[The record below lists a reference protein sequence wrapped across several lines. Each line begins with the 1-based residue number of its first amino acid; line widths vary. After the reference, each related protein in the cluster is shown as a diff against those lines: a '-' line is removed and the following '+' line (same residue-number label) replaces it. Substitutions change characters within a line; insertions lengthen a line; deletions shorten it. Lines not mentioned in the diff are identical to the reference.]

1 MIGTGEGT
9 VMDTET
15 VLLGSAPTSI
25 REIVAIAHGAPVALD
40 ERAIRAIDRTHRLL
54 PTVLRSGSPVY
65 GLNTGV
71 GDLYTIV
78 PDTHDPADAQLQML
92 RSHASGVGDP
102 HDEAA
107 VRAIMACTVRSL
119 ARGYSGVSVR
129 LVQTLVDMLNRGVV
143 PYAPSQGSVGY
154 LTATAHIGLAVFGEG
169 QAWFGG
175 ELLPGAEALRRAGLP
190 GQAPGL
196 REGHALISGTFE
208 ISGIG
213 ALAVGKVQTLIDV
226 ADVAGATSVEALRGN
241 TRGFDARLQALR
253 PHPGQVLTA
262 RRLRALLAGSEII
275 ERFRDHRLQDPL
287 SLRCIPQV
295 HGAVRDCLD
304 YVAGVVECEINSVTD
319 NPVFVPGEDADGAP
333 SLVALPGGNGHGA
346 PVATALDCLA
356 IAIAEISTMSQAR
369 SDRLTNSHLSE
380 LPPFLVAG
388 SGANSG
394 FMIPPYVAAA
404 LAAENRAHAA
414 PATVHTVSTCA
425 GQEDHVSMGTTAAI
439 KARRAAWNAGHILAV
454 ELLCAAQA
462 LDFHA
467 PLRPGVGTGAAHA
480 AIRRLVPTR
489 VADDPI
495 GPDLEAVRSL
505 VQDGSLAELVEERL
519 DPDAL
524 SAAAEALA
532 VPG

>member
-1 MIGTGEGT
+1 
-9 VMDTET
+9 MDAAPPVET
-15 VLLGSAPTSI
+15 IVLGSDRTTIEDIA
-25 REIVAIAHGAPVALD
+25 AIAHGATVALD
-40 ERAIRAIDRTHRLL
+40 ERAVRAIDRTHRLL

-78 PDTHDPADAQLQML
+78 PDTRDPAAVQLQML

-107 VRAIMACTVRSL
+107 VRAIMACTIRSL

-143 PYAPSQGSVGY
+143 PHAPSQGSVGY

-169 QAWFGG
+169 RAWYGG
-175 ELLPGAEALRRAGLP
+175 ELLPGAEALRRAGIAA
-190 GQAPGL
+190 QRPGL
-196 REGHALISGTFE
+196 REGLALISGTFE

-213 ALAVGKVQTLIDV
+213 ALAVHKVRTLVDV
-226 ADVAGATSVEALRGN
+226 ADVAGAMSVEGLRGN

-262 RRLRALLAGSEII
+262 RRLRALLAGSEIV
-275 ERFRDHRLQDPL
+275 ERYRTHRLQDPL

-319 NPVFVPGEDADGAP
+319 NPVFLTIDGPDGEEMQAV
-333 SLVALPGGNGHGA
+333 SGGNGHGA

-356 IAIAEISTMSQAR
+356 IAIAELSTMSQAR

-388 SGANSG
+388 SGASSG

-404 LAAENRAHAA
+404 LAAENRALAA

-439 KARRAAWNAGHILAV
+439 KARRAAWNAGHILSV

-467 PLRPGVGTGAAHA
+467 PLRPGAGTGAAHA

-505 VQDGSLAELVEERL
+505 VQDGSLAALVEGRL

-524 SAAAEALA
+524 GPDADALA
-532 VPG
+532 APG

>member
-1 MIGTGEGT
+1 
-9 VMDTET
+9 MDAAPPVET
-15 VLLGSAPTSI
+15 IVLGSDRTTIEDIA
-25 REIVAIAHGAPVALD
+25 AIAHGATVALD
-40 ERAIRAIDRTHRLL
+40 ERAVRAIDRTHRLL

-78 PDTHDPADAQLQML
+78 PDTRDPAAVQLQML

-107 VRAIMACTVRSL
+107 VRAIMACTIRSL

-143 PYAPSQGSVGY
+143 PHAPSQGSVGY

-169 QAWFGG
+169 RAWYGG
-175 ELLPGAEALRRAGLP
+175 ELLPGAEALRRAGIAA
-190 GQAPGL
+190 QRPGL
-196 REGHALISGTFE
+196 REGLALISGTFE

-213 ALAVGKVQTLIDV
+213 ALAVHKVRTLVDV
-226 ADVAGATSVEALRGN
+226 ADVAGAMSVEGLRGN

-262 RRLRALLAGSEII
+262 RRLRALLAGSEIV
-275 ERFRDHRLQDPL
+275 ERYRTHRLQDPL

-319 NPVFVPGEDADGAP
+319 NPVFLTIDGPDGEEMQAV
-333 SLVALPGGNGHGA
+333 SGGNGHGA

-356 IAIAEISTMSQAR
+356 IAIAELSTMSQAR

-467 PLRPGVGTGAAHA
+467 PLRPGVGPGAAHA

-505 VQDGSLAELVEERL
+505 VQDGSLADLVEERL